1 MKTLNLHISRTLVLS
16 SLLLLVG
23 CSEQVRKDAE
33 SSSSY
38 NDINQS
44 DINSV
49 LDNWHLA
56 ASRGDLDH
64 YINAMT
70 EGSIFMGT
78 DEHERWT
85 RAELKA
91 YAEPHFADGHGWTY
105 RPRDRFIRTNAYGDV
120 AWVDETL
127 DHDRYGVLRGTAVL
141 RENGEVWKIA
151 HYSLTFL
158 IPNEKVGDVMRVIK
172 GTSE

>member
-1 MKTLNLHISRTLVLS
+1 MNTKAA
-16 SLLLLVG
+16 LLIVYLFITAVFIVG
-23 CSEQVRKDAE
+23 CSEQVRTEAE
-33 SSSSY
+33 SNSSY

-56 ASRGDLDH
+56 ASKGDLDH
-64 YINAMT
+64 YIGAMT
-70 EGSIFMGT
+70 EGAIFMGT

-91 YAEPHFADGHGWTY
+91 YAEPHFGDGHGWTY
-105 RPRDRFIRTNAYGDV
+105 TPRDRFIRTNAFGDV

-141 RENGEVWKIA
+141 RENGEVWRIA

-158 IPNEKVGDVMRVIK
+158 IPNEKVEDVMRVV
-172 GTSE
+172 GVSGE

>member
-1 MKTLNLHISRTLVLS
+1 MITHTTRTLIIT
-16 SLLLLVG
+16 SLLLLAS
-23 CSEQVRKDAE
+23 CSEQVRKDAK
-33 SSSSY
+33 SNSSY

-44 DINSV
+44 DINTV

-56 ASRGDLDH
+56 AAKGDLER
-64 YINAMT
+64 YIGAMT
-70 EGSIFMGT
+70 EGAIFMGT

-85 RAELKA
+85 RAELRV

-105 RPRDRFIRTNAYGDV
+105 TPRDRFIRTNAYGDV

-158 IPNEKVGDVMRVIK
+158 IPNEHVGDVMRVI
-172 GTSE
+172 GVASE